1 MRRAWGRHRRA
12 VRLGPYLLRYDL
24 RMLDAATPLLLWL
37 ALTAPPTAIP
47 TPVLPL
53 LQPEVVQR
61 LIDPPRCLAAQ
72 CVNGEWQREAMASIP
87 AGQRRIDANDLPG
100 SGSRLR
106 LPGNRPDWVKAQGSN
121 ARVGMQYGVQAMQ
134 TKDTSLKMSVD
145 TGYRMKGYADDGIAG
160 TGPILRGQVEWQ
172 QALGK
177 RTRLSQTTRLETGQR
192 GTYLR
197 NSLQVKTQLLPAL
210 TLSSGVEVSRDSNLV
225 GRNKTDATMNL
236 RYAF

>member
-1 MRRAWGRHRRA
+1 
-12 VRLGPYLLRYDL
+12 
-24 RMLDAATPLLLWL
+24 MLDAATPLMLWL
-37 ALTAPPTAIP
+37 ALSAPPTAIS
-47 TPVLPL
+47 TPPLPL

-61 LIDPPRCLAAQ
+61 LIDPPRCLAAH
-72 CVNGEWQREAMASIP
+72 CLNGEWQQDAMAPIP
-87 AGQRRIDANDLPG
+87 AGQRRIGADDLPG
-100 SGSRLR
+100 SGGRLR
-106 LPGNRPDWVKAQGSN
+106 LAAGRSDWVKAQGSN
-121 ARVGMQYGVQAMQ
+121 ARVGMQYGVQALQ

-160 TGPILRGQVEWQ
+160 TGPILRGQLEWQ

-197 NSLQVKTQLLPAL
+197 NSLQVKTQLQPAL
-210 TLSSGVEVSRDSNLV
+210 TLSSGVEMRRDSNLV
-225 GRNKTDATMNL
+225 GRNQTDATLNL